1 MAGATQTD
9 RDCYCRNFREHRGCT
24 QTGAPNATT
33 SGSCQGPI
41 STEML
46 ILSCSSKLQLLEA
59 TLRRLLPETLQVT
72 WLSSSLHGSMP
83 ITWLQWVCG
92 SPAPLTRLPHAQD
105 LPCNTSPGA
114 TKQVA
119 SDDADFYTN
128 TYAAFYRDL
137 GANRALLGSA
147 VNWGQAFC
155 ILGLQN
161 GVYEASRDIAKA
173 KAVQLE
179 ASRYFTYLHP
189 DPSTMPEIRLD
200 PSVRLSTLDV
210 SHADL
215 LNETWAFGGNDNSRM
230 YLANLIRHFPSVC
243 LLDAAGRPVSWI
255 ITDPFGILTHGY
267 TLPQHRGRGYIQV
280 LLNVMAK
287 QMHTWGYPSYCH
299 VAVDN
304 YPMQRL
310 QERQGFQC
318 QPNWCHFILQ
328 NIALHRTPTLTPSPE
343 AGTAPA

>member
-1 MAGATQTD
+1 MALPLGVLEEAYWPGSARQLLDSTMRFSSLDISHADLMNMKWPYAGNEQSQEYLANLIHCIPC
-9 RDCYCRNFREHRGCT
+9 CYHLDTSSHPISWNVLSVVMNINRGNPAGHEVLVDTWPEFKAILTRPHRG
-24 QTGAPNATT
+24 
-33 SGSCQGPI
+33 
-41 STEML
+41 
-46 ILSCSSKLQLLEA
+46 
-59 TLRRLLPETLQVT
+59 
-72 WLSSSLHGSMP
+72 
-83 ITWLQWVCG
+83 
-92 SPAPLTRLPHAQD
+92 
-105 LPCNTSPGA
+105 
-114 TKQVA
+114 VA
-119 SDDADFYTN
+119 SDDTDFYTN

-200 PSVRLSTLDV
+200 PSVRLSSLDV

-215 LNETWAFGGNDNSRM
+215 LNETWAFGGNDNSRR
-230 YLANLIRHFPSVC
+230 YLANLIRHFPGVC

-255 ITDPFGILTHGY
+255 ITDPFGIMTHGY
-267 TLPQHRGRGYIQV
+267 TLPQHQGRGYIQV

-287 QMHTWGYPSYCH
+287 QMHAWGYPSYGH

-304 YPMQRL
+304 
-310 QERQGFQC
+310 
-318 QPNWCHFILQ
+318 
-328 NIALHRTPTLTPSPE
+328 
-343 AGTAPA
+343 

>member
-46 ILSCSSKLQLLEA
+46 ILSCSSKLQQLEA
-59 TLRRLLPETLQVT
+59 TLRRLLPETLQA
-72 WLSSSLHGSMP
+72 GSG
-83 ITWLQWVCG
+83 WAG
-92 SPAPLTRLPHAQD
+92 RS
-105 LPCNTSPGA
+105 
-114 TKQVA
+114 VA

-128 TYAAFYRDL
+128 TYAAFYRGPTAL
-137 GANRALLGSA
+137 WRATQRLR
-147 VNWGQAFC
+147 
-155 ILGLQN
+155 LQN

-179 ASRYFTYLHP
+179 ASRFFTYLHP
-189 DPSTMPEIRLD
+189 DPSTMPEIRSVLD
-200 PSVRLSTLDV
+200 LSVRLSSLDI

-215 LNETWAFGGNDNSRM
+215 LNETWAFGGNDNTRM
-230 YLANLIRHFPSVC
+230 YLANLIRHFPCVC

-255 ITDPFGILTHGY
+255 ITDPFGIMTHGY
-267 TLPQHRGRGYIQV
+267 TLLQHRGRGYIQV

-318 QPNWCHFILQ
+318 QPNWCHFILH
-328 NIALHRTPTLTPSPE
+328 NAALHRTPTLTPSPA
-343 AGTAPA
+343 AGTVPA

>member
-33 SGSCQGPI
+33 SGSYQGPI

-46 ILSCSSKLQLLEA
+46 ILSCSSKLQQLEA
-59 TLRRLLPETLQVT
+59 TLRRLLPETLQVHSVVMNINRGNPAGHEVLVDT
-72 WLSSSLHGSMP
+72 WP
-83 ITWLQWVCG
+83 EFKAI
-92 SPAPLTRLPHAQD
+92 LTRPHRE
-105 LPCNTSPGA
+105 
-114 TKQVA
+114 VA
-119 SDDADFYTN
+119 SDNADFYTN

-137 GANRALLGSA
+137 GANQALLGSA

-200 PSVRLSTLDV
+200 LSVRLSSLDV

-215 LNETWAFGGNDNSRM
+215 LNETWAFGRNDNRRR

-255 ITDPFGILTHGY
+255 ITDPFGIMTHGY

>member
-9 RDCYCRNFREHRGCT
+9 RDCYCRIFREHRGCT

-33 SGSCQGPI
+33 SGSYQGPI

-59 TLRRLLPETLQVT
+59 TLQRLLPETLQVLSVVMNINRGNPAGHEVLVDT
-72 WLSSSLHGSMP
+72 WP
-83 ITWLQWVCG
+83 EFKAI
-92 SPAPLTRLPHAQD
+92 LTRPHRE
-105 LPCNTSPGA
+105 
-114 TKQVA
+114 QVA

-189 DPSTMPEIRLD
+189 DPSTMPEIR
-200 PSVRLSTLDV
+200 
-210 SHADL
+210 
-215 LNETWAFGGNDNSRM
+215 
-230 YLANLIRHFPSVC
+230 VC
-243 LLDAAGRPVSWI
+243 LLDAAGCPVSWI
-255 ITDPFGILTHGY
+255 ITDPFGIMTHGY

-287 QMHTWGYPSYCH
+287 QMHAWGYPSYGH

-318 QPNWCHFILQ
+318 QLNWCHFILH
-328 NIALHRTPTLTPSPE
+328 NTALHRTPTLTPSPA
-343 AGTAPA
+343 AGIAPA

>member
-59 TLRRLLPETLQVT
+59 TLRRLLPETL
-72 WLSSSLHGSMP
+72 
-83 ITWLQWVCG
+83 
-92 SPAPLTRLPHAQD
+92 QD

-189 DPSTMPEIRLD
+189 DPSTILD